1 MLLGP
6 VRRCI
11 LVLQVASAL
20 LLAGCG
26 NYASDIAA
34 VQRAQVLP
42 GLTNEDL
49 VLDLGGARASV
60 KWSAEP
66 AEGDDS
72 GDIIAVT
79 AVIKRVGQLGM
90 RNTIELHYIHNRQTK
105 AVALEE
111 VLLNGKRQEI
121 LSGALSLF
129 NLNLLKLR
137 LQ

>member
-1 MLLGP
+1 MLLGSL
-6 VRRCI
+6 RRCI
-11 LVLQVASAL
+11 LVLQVAGAL

-42 GLTNEDL
+42 GLTNENL

-60 KWSAEP
+60 EWSAEP
-66 AEGDDS
+66 VEGDDS

-90 RNTIELHYIHNRQTK
+90 RNTVELHYIHNRQTK
-105 AVALEE
+105 AVALED

-129 NLNLLKLR
+129 NLNLFKLQ